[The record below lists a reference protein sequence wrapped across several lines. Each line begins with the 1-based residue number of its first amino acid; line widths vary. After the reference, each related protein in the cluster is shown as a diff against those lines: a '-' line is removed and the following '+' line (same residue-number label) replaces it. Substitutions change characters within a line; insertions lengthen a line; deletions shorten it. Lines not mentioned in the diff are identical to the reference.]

1 MYIDRFDINGN
12 SIANRIYH
20 LVESGQMSLQEKLTA
35 TGDRRLDQY
44 AHEYYGSGLNWWIIA
59 SASGLGWWFNLTKFE
74 SGSKVVKSGVRLY
87 IPTIEDIIKLKQKGI

>member
-20 LVESGQMSLQEKLTA
+20 LVNNGEIDLKDKITA
-35 TGDRRLDQY
+35 AGDKRLDQY

-74 SGSKVVKSGVRLY
+74 RGSSVVKNGVRLY
-87 IPTIEDIIKLKQKGI
+87 IPSIEDIIALKQRGI